1 MDDFSILIYDIKF
14 AKIKNKLINHQQKV
28 KISLL
33 DHKSCEGKILA
44 CPADIWSFGYVVIDM
59 LSGKPGWEYVT
70 KEELFE
76 HIGYT
81 SELPS
86 LLRNVSENVRD
97 LLSKCLI
104 KDFEDRWTAEEL
116 LQHPFLSVDA

>member
-1 MDDFSILIYDIKF
+1 MDDSSILIYDIKF
-14 AKIKNKLINHQQKV
+14 AKVKNKLINHQQKLCV
-28 KISLL
+28 WSLDGGEKQATEPEKI
-33 DHKSCEGKILA
+33 
-44 CPADIWSFGYVVIDM
+44 W
-59 LSGKPGWEYVT
+59 WEYVT

-116 LQHPFLSVDA
+116 LQHPVLSVDA